1 VQDRVDEVTEF
12 YNGID
17 PSLARDF
24 LNKYDVKYIIV
35 GQLERA
41 AYTPEG
47 IAKFEQG
54 EGRNWRE
61 VYRDGQ
67 TVIYEVMP

>member
-1 VQDRVDEVTEF
+1 VGEVGDFYNRVDEQSV
-12 YNGID
+12 
-17 PSLARDF
+17 RDF
-24 LNKYDVKYIIV
+24 LKTYEVKYIIV

-47 IAKFEQG
+47 IAKFERWDG
-54 EGRNWRE
+54 ELWQA

-67 TVIYEVMP
+67 TTIYEVMP